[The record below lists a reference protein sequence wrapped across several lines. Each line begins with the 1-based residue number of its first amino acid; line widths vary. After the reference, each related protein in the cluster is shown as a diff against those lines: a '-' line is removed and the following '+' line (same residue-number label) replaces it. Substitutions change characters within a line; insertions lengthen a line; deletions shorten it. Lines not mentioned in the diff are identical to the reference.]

1 LSTSPALIRE
11 VPETQQAASAQV
23 ERPRQLDLGMLVGIA
38 IAVIATVAGI
48 ASTGISLRYFLQPTG
63 ALIVL
68 GGTLGVTIITTPHAG
83 LLSASRRV
91 RELFRTSVLN
101 REELIDEI
109 VSYSRVARTKGLF
122 AVEPL
127 IEKASNKFLADSLLL
142 AIDVRMRSELQSALA
157 DKVRLRERQGELDAR
172 ILEVAGGFAPT
183 IGVVGT
189 VVGLIDVFRQFSALS
204 SVVNGV
210 GTAFVSTIYGLVLA
224 NVVLLPAAQ
233 RIRARVA
240 EAFESHELMME
251 GVLCVFDGTHPAVIR
266 QRLNCFLRETG
277 ETHDS

>member
-1 LSTSPALIRE
+1 MSTSPAFARV
-11 VPETQQAASAQV
+11 VPDPKPPSYADWG
-23 ERPRQLDLGMLVGIA
+23 RPRLDLGMLAGVA
-38 IAVIATVAGI
+38 IALIATVAGI
-48 ASTGISLRYFLQPTG
+48 ASTGVSLKYFLQPTG

-83 LLSASRRV
+83 LLHAARRV
-91 RELFRTSVLN
+91 IQLFRNAVFD
-101 REELIDEI
+101 REALIEEI
-109 VSYSRVARTKGLF
+109 VSYLRVARSKGLF
-122 AVEPL
+122 AIEPL
-127 IEKASNKFLADSLLL
+127 IGQASNKFLADSLLL
-142 AIDVRMRSELQSALA
+142 AVDVKQRSELQSALE
-157 DKVRLRERQGELDAR
+157 DKIRLRERQGEMDAR

-189 VVGLIDVFRQFSALS
+189 VVGLIDVFRQFSTLS

-240 EAFESHELMME
+240 EAFETQELMME
-251 GVLCVFDGTHPAVIR
+251 GVLCVYDGIHPSVMR
-266 QRLNCFLRETG
+266 QRLRCFLRETHKS
-277 ETHDS
+277 HDA

>member
-1 LSTSPALIRE
+1 MST
-11 VPETQQAASAQV
+11 TQV
-23 ERPRQLDLGMLVGIA
+23 ERPRQVDLGMLVGIA

-48 ASTGISLRYFLQPTG
+48 ASTGVSLSYFLQPTG

-68 GGTLGVTIITTPHAG
+68 GGTLGVTIITTPHSG

-101 REELIDEI
+101 REGLIEEI

-142 AIDVRMRSELQSALA
+142 AIDVRQRSELQSALE
-157 DKVRLRERQGELDAR
+157 DKVRLRERQGEVDAR

-240 EAFESHELMME
+240 EAFETHELMME
-251 GVLCVFDGTHPAVIR
+251 GVLCVFDGVHPAVIR

>member
-1 LSTSPALIRE
+1 MSTSAAMIRE
-11 VPETQQAASAQV
+11 VPGSKPALSAKA
-23 ERPRQLDLGMLVGIA
+23 ERTPQIDFGMLVGIA

-48 ASTGISLRYFLQPTG
+48 ASTGVSLRYFLQPTG

-83 LLSASRRV
+83 LFSVARRV
-91 RELFRTSVLN
+91 RELFKTSILN

-109 VSYSRVARTKGLF
+109 VSYALIARRKGLF

-127 IEKASNKFLADSLLL
+127 IQKASNGFLADSLLL
-142 AIDVRMRSELQSALA
+142 AMDVKQRSELKSALE
-157 DKVRLRERQGELDAR
+157 DKVRLRERQGEVDAR
-172 ILEVAGGFAPT
+172 ILEMAGGFAPT

-189 VVGLIDVFRQFSALS
+189 VVGLIDVFRQFSTLS

-210 GTAFVSTIYGLVLA
+210 GTAFVSTIYGLILA
-224 NVVLLPAAQ
+224 NIVLLPAAQ
-233 RIRARVA
+233 RIRARIS
-240 EAFESHELMME
+240 EAFETQELMTE
-251 GVLCVFDGTHPAVIR
+251 GVLCVFDGAHPAVIR

-277 ETHDS
+277 RGA

>member
-1 LSTSPALIRE
+1 MSTSPALIRE
-11 VPETQQAASAQV
+11 VPETNQAASLEV
-23 ERPRQLDLGMLVGIA
+23 ERPRQIDFGMLVGIA

-48 ASTGISLRYFLQPTG
+48 ASTGVSLRYFLQPTG

-91 RELFRTSVLN
+91 RELFRTSALN

-109 VSYSRVARTKGLF
+109 VTYSRVARTKGLF

-127 IEKASNKFLADSLLL
+127 IGKASNKFLADSLLL
-142 AIDVRMRSELQSALA
+142 AIDVRQRSELQSALA

-204 SVVNGV
+204 SVINGV

-240 EAFESHELMME
+240 EAFETQELMME
-251 GVLCVFDGTHPAVIR
+251 GVLCVFDGAHPAVIR

-277 ETHDS
+277 ENA